1 MARVK
6 NLTIKSSQF
15 SPIEDFL
22 FVKPKLLDKG
32 ELVQDGL
39 VLQMEQNTSVV
50 DRPTFGKV
58 LSIGPDAEK
67 SYLGKDIIWVEQDGI
82 DIEFKD
88 GEFLVLQQ
96 KSVLG
101 TIKADE

>member
-6 NLTIKSSQF
+6 HKTIKSTQF
-15 SPIEDFL
+15 NPIEDFL

-32 ELVQDGL
+32 ELIQDGL

-50 DRPTFGKV
+50 DRPTFGEV
-58 LSIGPDAEK
+58 IAVGPDADED
-67 SYLGKDIIWVEQDGI
+67 YLHKNIIWVEQDGI
-82 DIEFKD
+82 DIEFQD

-101 TIKADE
+101 IIDRDE

>member
-6 NLTIKSSQF
+6 HLTIKSTQF
-15 SPIEDFL
+15 NPIEDFL
-22 FVKPKLLDKG
+22 FVKPELLDKG

-39 VLQMEQNTSVV
+39 VIQMEQNTSVV
-50 DRPTFGKV
+50 DRPTFGEV
-58 LSIGPDAEK
+58 IAVGPDADAK
-67 SYLGKDIIWVEQDGI
+67 YLHTNIIWVEQDGM
-82 DIEFKD
+82 DVEFKD

-101 TIKADE
+101 TIDQDE